1 MTTTTLA
8 LRRTMPLLRFPLLMW
23 GAFSLEAVAMATYF
37 LRDDFSAAARYYLY
51 ITHLSPLWFVPDAF
65 GFICLFL
72 FIHRCIIQNRSI
84 LAVVVLLWIFLSLG
98 IGYLFLGNVTA
109 FASAFKMI
117 LPVFIGFSF
126 CDADTAAYKKLLLLM
141 SILFYV
147 SIFGVILS
155 AYWKAPWVN
164 YTYEAFGVKR
174 QAGRLW
180 WAGSEQRL
188 SGFCEDSTVVSLFIL
203 VAYVMTSIR
212 KNVWWCLFFGG
223 VAFYALKLTTSK
235 TTMGVLAMYLMALL
249 VIRAMPEKMR
259 FPTLRMLAAWSYT
272 SILVPVFLILVF
284 GGTSVGAKD
293 LLFSLVD
300 RINNSWQ
307 KPFIFLSQ
315 LMPVGYITGCGVGC
329 FNYPMNQ
336 FSNLTSYWV
345 PVDNF
350 YLVTFL
356 MFGVPFVV
364 FMFFVIRATL
374 LTTDIYKLSLTFVM
388 NIFSI
393 TVADYGPASGLL
405 LMSFIFSG
413 VFSRRASFVF
423 QGGKPKRGYA
433 LQPDAAAQG
442 VPAMG
447 GVAPRLSESG

>member
-23 GAFSLEAVAMATYF
+23 GAFSLEAVGMATYF

-65 GFICLFL
+65 GFMCLFL
-72 FIHRCIIQNRSI
+72 FIYRCIIQNRSI

-223 VAFYALKLTTSK
+223 AAFYALKLTTSK
-235 TTMGVLAMYLMALL
+235 TTMGVLAMYLIALL

-259 FPTLRMLAAWSYT
+259 FPTLRMLAVSSYL
-272 SILVPVFLILVF
+272 SILVPIFLILVF

-293 LLFSLVD
+293 FLFSLVD

-356 MFGVPFVV
+356 MFGVPFVA

-405 LMSFIFSG
+405 LMSFIFSD

-423 QGGKPKRGYA
+423 QGGKSNRRYA
-433 LQPDAAAQG
+433 LHANPPAQDA
-442 VPAMG
+442 PALG
-447 GVAPRLSESG
+447 GAVPRLSGSG

>member
-65 GFICLFL
+65 GFICLIL

-84 LAVVVLLWIFLSLG
+84 IALVVLVWIFLSLG
-98 IGYLFLGNVTA
+98 IGYLFLGNFTA
-109 FASAFKMI
+109 FASSFKMI

-126 CDADTAAYKKLLLLM
+126 CDSDTAAYKKLLLLM
-141 SILFYV
+141 SILFYA
-147 SIFGVILS
+147 SIFGVVLS
-155 AYWKAPWVN
+155 AYWKAPWLN

-203 VAYVMTSIR
+203 VSFVMTSIR
-212 KNVWWCLFFGG
+212 KNVWWCLFCGG
-223 VAFYALKLTTSK
+223 VALYALKLTTSK

-259 FPTLRMLAAWSYT
+259 FPTLRMLAAWSYVT
-272 SILVPVFLILVF
+272 ILVPIFLILVF
-284 GGTSVGAKD
+284 GGTSVGQKA

-307 KPFIFLSQ
+307 KPFVFMSQ
-315 LMPVGYITGCGVGC
+315 LMPIGYITGCGVGC

-356 MFGVPFVV
+356 MFGLPFVA

-374 LTTDIYKLSLTFVM
+374 LTTDIYKLSLTFVL

-413 VFSRRASFVF
+413 VFSKRASFVF
-423 QGGKPKRGYA
+423 QGGKPKRRYA
-433 LQPDAAAQG
+433 LHPSMATQG

-447 GVAPRLSESG
+447 GATPRLNESG

>member
-72 FIHRCIIQNRSI
+72 FIYRCIIQNRSI

-203 VAYVMTSIR
+203 VAYVVTSIR

-223 VAFYALKLTTSK
+223 VSFYALKLTTSK

-423 QGGKPKRGYA
+423 QGGKPKRGYS